1 LPFGNAKLKQLL
13 AVTFQFSVQ
22 QNADKHRNGGERGPE
37 YETQYYTVMALTL
50 LVIVAEPHEFL
61 DGIICGALQI
71 GPRQAV
77 KGLATPVN
85 HCSNLLLIR
94 NFASGMPM

>member
-1 LPFGNAKLKQLL
+1 MIL
-13 AVTFQFSVQ
+13 A
-22 QNADKHRNGGERGPE
+22 
-37 YETQYYTVMALTL
+37 L

-61 DGIICGALQI
+61 DGIICRALQI

-77 KGLATPVN
+77 ERLPTPVN

-94 NFASGMPM
+94 NFASGMPA